1 MSRPHPRLTRALTL
15 LALAATAIALA
26 TTLR

>member
-1 MSRPHPRLTRALTL
+1 MSRPHPRLTRAFTL
-15 LALAATAIALA
+15 LARAATAIALA